1 MKLEL
6 APNITFQPNEIFVIN
21 DLFEKIIKRCKAT
34 NLKLLKLGLCL
45 YENICDKQELIL
57 TSEEIFTQHD
67 LENKQLKEEN
77 EKLRKEKNEQLR
89 KENEQLRKN
98 NAVKDATI
106 KESIKKPIEIKS
118 LKEDKNTA
126 DYYPNWFDRNKFE
139 ETLAI
144 IESNKFNYKS
154 KIG

>member
-34 NLKLLKLGLCL
+34 NLKFLKLGLCL

-144 IESNKFNYKS
+144 IESNKFNHKS

>member
-34 NLKLLKLGLCL
+34 NLKFLKLGLCL

-98 NAVKDATI
+98 NAVKDATF

>member
-34 NLKLLKLGLCL
+34 NLKFLKLGLCL